1 MVTHRLSL
9 EHELYTIYSVC
20 LKLQPVLPSL
30 RKTMLQTHLTSSFT
44 KLSTKLLL
52 TAAIALSL
60 SACQST
66 GTEDEQSIAKQTGS
80 ALTLKSIYQD
90 KAFKSEKIGQI
101 RWLKDG
107 SGYLA
112 IEDSKE
118 SEASDI
124 EIKSEHEQKDQAVHE
139 ENISKD
145 IVRYDSKTLTRTVLV
160 TAKQLTPQGAEAAL
174 TIDDYLFSKDNS
186 KLLIYTNSEKVW
198 RSNSRG
204 DYWLFDFSNNKLSQL
219 GGKNVA
225 KSQLMFAKFSPDN
238 KQVAYVLNNNI
249 YVQSLNDMSITQL
262 TNSAGNGIINGLF
275 DWVYE
280 EEFMIRDGFRW
291 SPDSKKIAYWQLDT
305 SGSKDFIMINNTD
318 ALYPTLTKFPYPK
331 VGEDNALAKVGI
343 VNLASKKTI
352 WTKLPN
358 NSRNMYIPRMN
369 WSGNSSEIL
378 VQHVNRKQDTNHL
391 YLANVTSGKVK
402 LVMTEQ
408 EENFLDF
415 FDDAR
420 WLDKGNSFIWTS
432 ERSGWRH
439 LYRISRDGKT
449 VTNLTEGE
457 FDITSIKAVDEKS
470 GWLYFIASPT
480 NVSQRYLYRSKLD
493 GSLSNQR
500 VTPTEYAGF
509 NQYQMAENGSWA
521 IHSYSSF
528 TKPTSKYL
536 VSMPADDNVS
546 SAEQNLHEK
555 KHSLMT
561 NDKLKAKLAQLDIA
575 QTEFF
580 QVKAQDGLV
589 LDGYITRPA
598 NFDASKKY
606 PIIFYVYGE
615 AWGQT
620 VQDKWRGN
628 AFIWDQMLTQQG
640 FIVASVDNRGTRAP
654 KGQEWRKSIYGG
666 VGILS
671 SRDQSDALKAMAKRW
686 SYIDTDRVGIW
697 GHSGGGSMTL
707 NMLFRYPE
715 QYHVGISSAP
725 VVDQLLY
732 DTIYQERYSGLLE
745 DHAEGYKQGS
755 PITHAENLQG
765 KLLLVHGTG
774 DDNVHYQGSERL
786 INKLVEYNKQ
796 FEFMSYPNRSHS
808 LREGKGTTLHYKTMK
823 TEFFKENLLEK

>member
-1 MVTHRLSL
+1 MYHKYLTASFVKISTRFLL
-9 EHELYTIYSVC
+9 ATAI
-20 LKLQPVLPSL
+20 VLP
-30 RKTMLQTHLTSSFT
+30 LT
-44 KLSTKLLL
+44 
-52 TAAIALSL
+52 
-60 SACQST
+60 ACQSPSA
-66 GTEDEQSIAKQTGS
+66 EKSQVSANQTAS
-80 ALTLKSIYQD
+80 QLTLQRIYQD
-90 KAFKSEKIGQI
+90 NAFKSERIGQI

-107 SGYLA
+107 TGYLA
-112 IEDSKE
+112 IEKSLSESVVNNATSKE
-118 SEASDI
+118 SNN
-124 EIKSEHEQKDQAVHE
+124 KKTG
-139 ENISKD
+139 KD
-145 IVRYDSKTLTRTVLV
+145 IVQYNSKTLERTVLV
-160 TAKQLTPQGAEAAL
+160 TAKQLTPSGKQDAL
-174 TIDDYLFSKDNS
+174 SIDDYIFSEDRS
-186 KLLIYTNSEKVW
+186 KLLIYTNSKKVW
-198 RSNSRG
+198 RSKSRG
-204 DYWLFDFSNNKLSQL
+204 DYWLFDFSNNQLSQI

-225 KSQLMFAKFSPDN
+225 ASQLMFAKFSPDASN
-238 KQVAYVLNNNI
+238 VAYVLNNNL
-249 YVQSLNDMSITQL
+249 YVQNLKSKKISQL
-262 TNSAGNGIINGLF
+262 THSAGNGIINGLF

-291 SPDSKKIAYWQLDT
+291 SPNGEKIAYWQLDT

-331 VGEDNALAKVGI
+331 VGEENALAKVG
-343 VNLASKKTI
+343 VVDLKSKKTT

-369 WSGNSSEIL
+369 WSGNSNEIL

-391 YLANVTSGKVK
+391 YLANANNGNVK

-408 EENFLDF
+408 EESFLDF
-415 FDDAR
+415 VDDAR

-449 VTNLTEGE
+449 VINLTDGN
-457 FDITSIKAVDEKS
+457 FDTTAIKAIDEKN
-470 GWLYFIASPT
+470 GWLYFIASPE
-480 NVSQRYLYRSKLD
+480 NVAQRYLYRSKLD

-500 VTPTEYAGF
+500 VTPSEYSGF
-509 NQYQMAENGSWA
+509 NQYQMAKNGSWA
-521 IHSYSSF
+521 IHSHSSF
-528 TKPTSKYL
+528 NKPTTKYL
-536 VSMPADDNVS
+536 VNIPATS
-546 SAEQNLHEK
+546 STEGKKTVHQK
-555 KHSLMT
+555 KHTLMT
-561 NDKLKAKLAQLDIA
+561 NDKLNTKLAELDLA
-575 QTEFF
+575 KTEFF
-580 QVKAQDGLV
+580 QVEAQDGLV

-628 AFIWDQMLTQQG
+628 AFVWDQMLTQQG
-640 FIVASVDNRGTRAP
+640 FIIASVDNRGTRAP
-654 KGQEWRKSIYGG
+654 KGQAWRKSIYGG

-725 VVDQLLY
+725 VADQLLY

-745 DHAEGYKQGS
+745 DHSEGYKQGS

-808 LREGKGTTLHYKTMK
+808 IREGKGTTLHYKTMK
-823 TEFFKENLLEK
+823 TNFFIENLLAK

>member
-1 MVTHRLSL
+1 
-9 EHELYTIYSVC
+9 
-20 LKLQPVLPSL
+20 
-30 RKTMLQTHLTSSFT
+30 MLQTYLTSSLV
-44 KLSTKLLL
+44 KLSSKLFL
-52 TAAIALSL
+52 TTAITLSL
-60 SACQST
+60 AACQNTTIKNTPHNS
-66 GTEDEQSIAKQTGS
+66 EQANS
-80 ALTLKSIYQD
+80 ALTLNSIYQEKD
-90 KAFKSEKIGQI
+90 FKSETIGQI

-112 IEDSKE
+112 IETSKE
-118 SEASDI
+118 NEKKES
-124 EIKSEHEQKDQAVHE
+124 K
-139 ENISKD
+139 NKD
-145 IVRYDSKTLTRTVLV
+145 IVQYDSATLARKVLV
-160 TAKQLTPQGAEAAL
+160 TAKQLTPTGAEEAL
-174 TIDDYLFSKDNS
+174 TIDNYIFSDDSS
-186 KLLIYTNSEKVW
+186 KLLIYTNSKKVW

-204 DYWLFDFSNNKLSQL
+204 DYWLFDFTQNKLVQL

-225 KSQLMFAKFSPDN
+225 KSQLMFAKFSPDAN
-238 KQVAYVLNNNI
+238 QVAFVLNSNI
-249 YVQSLNDMSITQL
+249 FVQNLKSMKITQL

-291 SPDSKKIAYWQLDT
+291 SPDGKNIAYWQLDT

-318 ALYPTLTKFPYPK
+318 ELYPTLTKFPYPK
-331 VGEDNALAKVGI
+331 VGEENALAKVGI
-343 VNLASKKTI
+343 VNLANKKTT

-369 WSGNSSEIL
+369 WSGNSEEIL
-378 VQHVNRKQDTNHL
+378 IQHVNRKQDTNHL
-391 YLANVTSGKVK
+391 YLANATNGNVK

-420 WLDKGNSFIWTS
+420 WLDQGKSFIWTS

-449 VTNLTEGE
+449 ITNLTKGE
-457 FDITSIKAVDEKS
+457 FDITQIKAVDEKS
-470 GWLYFIASPT
+470 GWLYFIASPK

-500 VTPTEYAGF
+500 ITPTEYQGF

-521 IHSYSSF
+521 IHSHSSF

-536 VSMPADDNVS
+536 VSINTDADNIKAKS
-546 SAEQNLHEK
+546 MHEK
-555 KHSLMT
+555 KHTLMT
-561 NDKLKAKLAQLDIA
+561 NEILTAKLEKMAIA
-575 QTEFF
+575 PTEFF
-580 QVKAQDGLV
+580 QVTAQDGIV

-598 NFDASKKY
+598 DFDPSKKY

-628 AFIWDQMLTQQG
+628 AFMWDQMLTQQG
-640 FIVASVDNRGTRAP
+640 YIIASVDNRGTRAP
-654 KGQEWRKSIYGG
+654 KGQAWRKSIYGG

-671 SRDQSDALKAMAKRW
+671 SRDQSDALKAMADRW
-686 SYIDTDRVGIW
+686 SYIDTNNVGIW

-715 QYHVGISSAP
+715 QYHAGISSAP
-725 VVDQLLY
+725 VTDQLLY

-745 DHAEGYKQGS
+745 DNAEGYKQGS
-755 PITHAENLQG
+755 PINHAENLQG

-774 DDNVHYQGSERL
+774 DDNVHYQASERL
-786 INKLVEYNKQ
+786 INKLIEHNKQ

-808 LREGKGTTLHYKTMK
+808 LREGEGTTLHYKTMK
-823 TEFFKENLLEK
+823 TEFFKQHLLRR

>member
-1 MVTHRLSL
+1 
-9 EHELYTIYSVC
+9 
-20 LKLQPVLPSL
+20 
-30 RKTMLQTHLTSSFT
+30 MLQRHLTSSIV
-44 KLSTKLLL
+44 KLSAKLLV
-52 TAAIALSL
+52 TTAIALSL

-66 GTEDEQSIAKQTGS
+66 NEKQNKPTVQQTGS
-80 ALTLKSIYQD
+80 ALSLKEIYQD
-90 KAFKSEKIGQI
+90 KVFKSEKIGQI

-112 IEDSKE
+112 LETSKE
-118 SEASDI
+118 SETED
-124 EIKSEHEQKDQAVHE
+124 SESK
-139 ENISKD
+139 SKD
-145 IVRYDSKTLTRTVLV
+145 IVQYDSATLNRTVLV
-160 TAKQLTPQGAEAAL
+160 AAKQLTPAGTKEAL
-174 TIDDYLFSKDNS
+174 QIDDYLFSKDNS
-186 KLLIYTNSEKVW
+186 KLLIYTNSKKVW
-198 RSNSRG
+198 RSKSRG
-204 DYWLFDFSNNKLSQL
+204 DYWLFDFSNNQLSQL
-219 GGKNVA
+219 GGKDVA
-225 KSQLMFAKFSPDN
+225 SSQLMFAKFSPDASN
-238 KQVAYVLNNNI
+238 VAFVLNNNI
-249 YVQSLNDMSITQL
+249 YVQDLSTMNIVQL
-262 TNSAGNGIINGLF
+262 TKSAVNGIINGLF

-291 SPDSKKIAYWQLDT
+291 SPNGKKIAYWQLDT

-318 ALYPTLTKFPYPK
+318 ELYPTLTKFPYPK
-331 VGEDNALAKVGI
+331 VGEDNALAKVG
-343 VNLASKKTI
+343 VVDLSSKKTT

-391 YLANVTSGKVK
+391 YLANANSGKVK
-402 LVMTEQ
+402 LVMTEK
-408 EENFLDF
+408 EETFIDF
-415 FDDAR
+415 VDDAK
-420 WLDKGNSFIWTS
+420 WLDEGNSFIWTS

-449 VTNLTEGE
+449 VTNLTDGD
-457 FDITSIKAVDEKS
+457 FDITEIKTIDEKA
-470 GWLYFIASPT
+470 GWLYFIASPD

-500 VTPTEYAGF
+500 ITPTEYAGF
-509 NQYQMAENGSWA
+509 NKYQMAENGSWA
-521 IHSYSSF
+521 IHSHSSF
-528 TKPTSKYL
+528 SKPTSKYL
-536 VSMPADDNVS
+536 VNIS
-546 SAEQNLHEK
+546 STENSVHEK
-555 KHSLMT
+555 KHTLMT
-561 NDKLKAKLAQLDIA
+561 NDKLNAKLAKIDLA

-620 VQDKWRGN
+620 VQDKWRGDK
-628 AFIWDQMLTQQG
+628 FLWDQMLTQQG
-640 FIVASVDNRGTRAP
+640 YIVASVDNRGTRAP
-654 KGQEWRKSIYGG
+654 KGQAWRKSIYGG

-671 SRDQSDALKAMAKRW
+671 SRDQSDALKAMTKRW
-686 SYIDTDRVGIW
+686 SYIDSNRVGIW

-725 VVDQLLY
+725 VADQLLY

-745 DHAEGYKQGS
+745 DHAEGYREGS
-755 PITHAENLQG
+755 PINHAQNLQG

-786 INKLVEYNKQ
+786 INKLVEHNKQ

-808 LREGKGTTLHYKTMK
+808 LKEGEGTTLHYKTMK
-823 TEFFKENLLEK
+823 TEFFKEHLLD

>member
-1 MVTHRLSL
+1 MS
-9 EHELYTIYSVC
+9 
-20 LKLQPVLPSL
+20 P
-30 RKTMLQTHLTSSFT
+30 THLTASMI
-44 KLSTKLLL
+44 KLSAKLIL
-52 TAAIALSL
+52 TTAIALSL
-60 SACQST
+60 TACQNPQPEKNDSGVT
-66 GTEDEQSIAKQTGS
+66 QANSP
-80 ALTLKSIYQD
+80 LTLKSIYQD
-90 KAFKSEKIGQI
+90 KAFKSEEIGQI

-112 IEDSKE
+112 LENSPDNKSKTDSSKG
-118 SEASDI
+118 SEN
-124 EIKSEHEQKDQAVHE
+124 KDD
-139 ENISKD
+139 ENESKD
-145 IVRYDSKTLTRTVLV
+145 IVKYDSKTLTRTVLV
-160 TAKQLTPQGAEAAL
+160 TAKQLTPAGAKEAL
-174 TIDDYLFSKDNS
+174 TIDDYIFSEDRS
-186 KLLIYTNSEKVW
+186 KLLIYTKSKKVW
-198 RSNSRG
+198 RSKSRG
-204 DYWLFDFSNNKLSQL
+204 DYWLFNFSNNKLSQL
-219 GGKNVA
+219 GGKNVTS
-225 KSQLMFAKFSPDN
+225 SQLMFAKFSPDD

-249 YVQSLNDMSITQL
+249 YLQNLNDMKITQL

-305 SGSKDFIMINNTD
+305 SGSKEFIMINNTD
-318 ALYPTLTKFPYPK
+318 ELYPTLTKFPYPK
-331 VGEDNALAKVGI
+331 VGEDNALAKIGV
-343 VNLASKKTI
+343 VNLANQKTT

-369 WSGNSSEIL
+369 WSGNSKEIL
-378 VQHVNRKQDTNHL
+378 VQHLNRKQDTNHL
-391 YLANVTSGKVK
+391 YLANVNSGKVN
-402 LVMTEQ
+402 LVMTEK
-408 EENFLDF
+408 EETFIDF
-415 FDDAR
+415 VDDAR
-420 WLDKGNSFIWTS
+420 WLDQGNSFIWTS

-449 VTNLTEGE
+449 VINLTEGD
-457 FDITSIKAVDEKS
+457 FDITAIKAIDETN
-470 GWLYFIASPT
+470 GWLYFMAAPN
-480 NVSQRYLYRSKLD
+480 NVTQRYLYRSKLD

-521 IHSYSSF
+521 IHSHSSF
-528 TKPTSKYL
+528 TQPTTKYL
-536 VSMPADDNVS
+536 VSMPIEEKGTSNNTV
-546 SAEQNLHEK
+546 HEK
-555 KHSLMT
+555 KHTLMT
-561 NDKLKAKLAQLDIA
+561 NDKLTAKLAKIDLA

-620 VQDKWRGN
+620 VQDKWRGDK
-628 AFIWDQMLTQQG
+628 FLWDQMLTQQG
-640 FIVASVDNRGTRAP
+640 FIVASIDNRGTRAP
-654 KGQEWRKSIYGG
+654 RGQVWRKSIYGG

-671 SRDQSDALKAMAKRW
+671 SRDQSDALKAMAERW
-686 SYIDTDRVGIW
+686 SYIDTKRVGIW

-715 QYHVGISSAP
+715 QYQVGISSAP
-725 VVDQLLY
+725 VADQLLY

-755 PITHAENLQG
+755 PITHAANLQG
-765 KLLLVHGTG
+765 KLLLIHGTG

-786 INKLVEYNKQ
+786 INKLIEHNKQ

-808 LREGKGTTLHYKTMK
+808 LKEGKGTTLHYKTMK
-823 TEFFKENLLEK
+823 TEFFKEHLLD